1 MFDPFGSLGNMIG
14 QFRGFMSNPVQFM
27 AKNRLNIPQQYLN
40 DPNQAI
46 QYMMNSGM
54 LSQEQYDWA
63 VKEAQKIQNNPQFL
77 QMFKK

>member
-1 MFDPFGSLGNMIG
+1 MFDPFGNMQNMVG

-27 AKNRLNIPQQYLN
+27 VQNRLNIPQQYMN

-63 VKEAQKIQNNPQFL
+63 VKEAQKIQSNPQFL